1 MFCRGAFFKGACRGW
16 TIPKKQ
22 GKIILTVKE
31 LAFIYC
37 GGLALSLVL
46 ALAWSYFERR
56 LAMQKAKAEGD
67 DLIGKA
73 QERAEAAVEKSEGAA
88 KSLRE
93 GRLRR
98 FEAER
103 DSLKKHVQRLQAE
116 TDRKSHQLKMK
127 KRESAK
133 LVRQMRGEIFRLRA
147 ERKTME
153 KAVKDTLS
161 SGRSLQLAL
170 SKKIEERFAFD
181 IPRLKAGMKSG
192 MEDGWRREL
201 SARMEK
207 SEDELRANLQKS
219 ALFYLMLALSRF
231 ERPYCPERS
240 IPPARFRSK
249 RQMERAAGPRALSR
263 IEEECGVDIVAR
275 RDELQAS
282 VFGID
287 PVRREL
293 GRLTLKKLCR
303 RRHISPR
310 AVKEAVRGAKKE
322 LFAKIKS
329 DGRSICRKLSVKSPA
344 SEIQNMMGALRYR
357 YSFAQNQHFHCEEA
371 GWLCGLLSSEM
382 GLSTE
387 RGRRAGMLHDIGKAM
402 DHSIEG
408 GHAVIGADF
417 IAKRGEPEDIVHA
430 VRAHHHDEPPSTPL
444 AFLVIA
450 ADAISGARPGAR
462 RSTEDS
468 YSKKM
473 ATLERIIDSFDNIRD
488 AYIMGAGREMRVIV
502 DNEKSSDRDALD
514 LSRRIAGKIEKE
526 CSYPGLIKVTVVR
539 RSEAFAMAH

>member
-1 MFCRGAFFKGACRGW
+1 M
-16 TIPKKQ
+16 
-22 GKIILTVKE
+22 KE

-37 GGLALSLVL
+37 GGLALSLIL

-56 LAMQKAKAEGD
+56 LAIQKAKAEGD
-67 DLIGKA
+67 DLTGKA
-73 QERAEAAVEKSEGAA
+73 QERAEALMEKAEGAA
-88 KSLRE
+88 KLLRG

-116 TDRKSHQLKMK
+116 TDRKSHQLKLK
-127 KRESAK
+127 KKEGEK
-133 LVRQMRGEIFRLRA
+133 LARQMRGEISRLKA
-147 ERKTME
+147 ERKNLA
-153 KAVKDTLS
+153 KAAKEAV
-161 SGRSLQLAL
+161 SGRESFQIDL
-170 SKKIEERFAFD
+170 SKKIQERFEID
-181 IPRLKAGMKSG
+181 IPRLKAGIKSG
-192 MEDGWRREL
+192 LEEDWRREL
-201 SARMEK
+201 ASRMEK
-207 SEDELRANLQKS
+207 SEDDLRANLQKS
-219 ALFYLMLALSRF
+219 ARFYLMSALSRF

-249 RQMERAAGPRALSR
+249 KQMERAASGRVLSR

-275 RDELQAS
+275 REDLQAS

-293 GRLTLKKLCR
+293 GRLALKKLCR
-303 RRHISPR
+303 RRSISPR
-310 AVKEAVRGAKKE
+310 AVKEAVRSAKRE
-322 LFAKIKS
+322 LFSKIKS
-329 DGRSICRKLSVKSPA
+329 DGKSIFRKLSVKSAAP
-344 SEIQNMMGALRYR
+344 EVQNMMGALRYR

-371 GWLCGLLSSEM
+371 GWLCGLLSSEL
-382 GLSTE
+382 GLPAES
-387 RGRRAGMLHDIGKAM
+387 GRRAGMLHDIGKAM

-408 GHAVIGADF
+408 GHAVIGAEF
-417 IAKRGEPEDIVHA
+417 IAKRGEPEAIVHA

-450 ADAISGARPGAR
+450 ADAMSGARPGAR

-473 ATLERIIDSFDNIRD
+473 ATLERIIDSFDNIKD

-502 DNEKSSDRDALD
+502 DNKKSSDRDALA
-514 LSRRIAGKIEKE
+514 LSRQIAGKIEKE